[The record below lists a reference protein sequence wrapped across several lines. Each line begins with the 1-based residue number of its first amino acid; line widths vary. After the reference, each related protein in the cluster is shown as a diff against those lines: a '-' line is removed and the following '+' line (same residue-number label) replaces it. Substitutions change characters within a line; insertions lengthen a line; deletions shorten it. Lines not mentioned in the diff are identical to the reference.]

1 MTERTDD
8 CLKKERKRGESKERE
23 RERETDRRRDR
34 DSLPPAFLC
43 SAMIASE
50 AEK

>member
-8 CLKKERKRGESKERE
+8 CLKKERKRGESKE